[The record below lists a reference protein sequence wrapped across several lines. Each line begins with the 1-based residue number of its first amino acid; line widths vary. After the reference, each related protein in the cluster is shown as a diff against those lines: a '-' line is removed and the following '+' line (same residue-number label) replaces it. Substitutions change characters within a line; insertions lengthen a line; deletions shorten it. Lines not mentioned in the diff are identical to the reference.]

1 MPMGPR
7 RLLAL
12 LAAVLVLVPVFGMIR
27 ALTLP
32 DLVKQSELIVLARV
46 EKVAEIARDAQ
57 GISTVK
63 NVLTTEK
70 ILKGSWDQR
79 EPLVIMTRQGA
90 ADGRIGSI
98 EDQVEFPPKGFQVL
112 LFLKKNVTRGWETVN
127 LVQGIWP
134 MKDRKLLGMGFGTTF
149 EQVENAARKP

>member
-1 MPMGPR
+1 MPVGVR
-7 RLLAL
+7 RFLAL
-12 LAAVLVLVPVFGMIR
+12 LAAVLVIVPVSGMIR
-27 ALTLP
+27 ALSLP
-32 DLVKQSELIVLARV
+32 NLVKQSELIVLARV
-46 EKVAEIARDAQ
+46 EKIAEIARDAQ

-90 ADGRIGSI
+90 PDGGIGSI
-98 EDQVEFPPKGFQVL
+98 EDQIEFPPKGFQAL
-112 LFLKKNVTRGWETVN
+112 LFLKKSATGGWETVN
-127 LVQGIWP
+127 LVQGVWP

-149 EQVENAARKP
+149 EQVEDAVRKP